1 MINYRHTHR
10 RARSSISRASTRN
23 LEVANRH
30 IITSRPP
37 FARPRLDMAPA
48 VRYSPA
54 PADVTVTADVK
65 QRLFHSPAVAARDIG
80 AQGDEQ
86 TFSTLANESDARAYA
101 RVLERR
107 MSEMEEQVASSRDD
121 AVRGRCA
128 ALEAKCAALRGENA
142 RLKKAAT
149 GRGAL
154 TDLTNASGRVE
165 STPMRNLKSRL
176 SESDAAMATEK
187 ALREDLARARAE
199 RAAAQTAAAE
209 KVREVQ
215 AAAAEN
221 EDWLVRA
228 LEVKS
233 VEMAKLEARQ
243 RELGKRVQ
251 ELTESLGEALT
262 TLDEHRAEAK
272 SIIKREKKNTKV
284 LHDKYKSS
292 KREKS
297 ELAQEVADLRL
308 AAAEALESSRL
319 RFSYQGAVESSLK
332 MALLALEYPD
342 PFAAAFIVLWH
353 AAASF
358 IHRGGVLRVVGFL
371 PAASASPLDF
381 DVSGFASLFQS
392 SASV

>member
-1 MINYRHTHR
+1 MW
-10 RARSSISRASTRN
+10 AS
-23 LEVANRH
+23 
-30 IITSRPP
+30 
-37 FARPRLDMAPA
+37 
-48 VRYSPA
+48 
-54 PADVTVTADVK
+54 
-65 QRLFHSPAVAARDIG
+65 G
-80 AQGDEQ
+80 G
-86 TFSTLANESDARAYA
+86 
-101 RVLERR
+101 
-107 MSEMEEQVASSRDD
+107 
-121 AVRGRCA
+121 
-128 ALEAKCAALRGENA
+128 
-142 RLKKAAT
+142 
-149 GRGAL
+149 GAL

-176 SESDAAMATEK
+176 SESNAAMATEK

-251 ELTESLGEALT
+251 ELTESLGEALA

-272 SIIKREKKNTKV
+272 SIIKREKKNTKA
-284 LHDKYKSS
+284 LQDKYKSS

-342 PFAAAFIVLWH
+342 PFAAA
-353 AAASF
+353 
-358 IHRGGVLRVVGFL
+358 
-371 PAASASPLDF
+371 
-381 DVSGFASLFQS
+381 S
-392 SASV
+392 SACRIAA

>member
-10 RARSSISRASTRN
+10 RARSSISRASARV

-30 IITSRPP
+30 IITPRR
-37 FARPRLDMAPA
+37 ARASTCPA
-48 VRYSPA
+48 VRHDSPA
-54 PADVTVTADVK
+54 PARRHLHRGRETAPVP
-65 QRLFHSPAVAARDIG
+65 LPAVAARDIG

-107 MSEMEEQVASSRDD
+107 MSEMEEQMASSRDD

-142 RLKKAAT
+142 RLKKAAM

-176 SESDAAMATEK
+176 SESNAAMATEK

-199 RAAAQTAAAE
+199 RAAAQAAAAE

-233 VEMAKLEARQ
+233 VEMAKLEVRQ

-251 ELTESLGEALT
+251 ELTESLGEALAT
-262 TLDEHRAEAK
+262 RGGTWRRGEIHHQAGE
-272 SIIKREKKNTKV
+272 E
-284 LHDKYKSS
+284 
-292 KREKS
+292 E
-297 ELAQEVADLRL
+297 
-308 AAAEALESSRL
+308 
-319 RFSYQGAVESSLK
+319 YQGISRQVQIVETREIR
-332 MALLALEYPD
+332 ARA
-342 PFAAAFIVLWH
+342 
-353 AAASF
+353 
-358 IHRGGVLRVVGFL
+358 G
-371 PAASASPLDF
+371 
-381 DVSGFASLFQS
+381 SG
-392 SASV
+392 

>member
-1 MINYRHTHR
+1 M
-10 RARSSISRASTRN
+10 
-23 LEVANRH
+23 
-30 IITSRPP
+30 P
-37 FARPRLDMAPA
+37 PA
-48 VRYSPA
+48 VRHDSPA
-54 PADVTVTADVK
+54 PADVTFTADVK

-107 MSEMEEQVASSRDD
+107 MSEMEEQMASSRDD

-142 RLKKAAT
+142 RLKKAAM

-176 SESDAAMATEK
+176 SESNAAMATEK

-233 VEMAKLEARQ
+233 VEMAKLEVRQ

-251 ELTESLGEALT
+251 ELTESLGEALA

-272 SIIKREKKNTKV
+272 SIIKREKKNTKA

-342 PFAAAFIVLWH
+342 PFAAAVIVLWH
-353 AAASF
+353 AASSL

-392 SASV
+392 SSSV

>member
-1 MINYRHTHR
+1 
-10 RARSSISRASTRN
+10 
-23 LEVANRH
+23 
-30 IITSRPP
+30 
-37 FARPRLDMAPA
+37 
-48 VRYSPA
+48 
-54 PADVTVTADVK
+54 
-65 QRLFHSPAVAARDIG
+65 
-80 AQGDEQ
+80 
-86 TFSTLANESDARAYA
+86 
-101 RVLERR
+101 
-107 MSEMEEQVASSRDD
+107 
-121 AVRGRCA
+121 
-128 ALEAKCAALRGENA
+128 
-142 RLKKAAT
+142 
-149 GRGAL
+149 
-154 TDLTNASGRVE
+154 
-165 STPMRNLKSRL
+165 MRNLKSRL
-176 SESDAAMATEK
+176 SESNAAMATE

-251 ELTESLGEALT
+251 ELTESLGEALA

-272 SIIKREKKNTKV
+272 SIIKREKKNTKA

-342 PFAAAFIVLWH
+342 PFAAAVIVLWH
-353 AAASF
+353 AASSL

-392 SASV
+392 SSSV

>member
-10 RARSSISRASTRN
+10 RARSSISRASTCN

-107 MSEMEEQVASSRDD
+107 MSEMEEQMASSRDD

-142 RLKKAAT
+142 RLKKAAM

-176 SESDAAMATEK
+176 SESNAAMATEK

-199 RAAAQTAAAE
+199 RAAAQAAAE

-233 VEMAKLEARQ
+233 VEMAKLEVRQ

-332 MALLALEYPD
+332 MALLAIEYPD
-342 PFAAAFIVLWH
+342 PVAAACIVLWH

>member
-1 MINYRHTHR
+1 MRGASRGECAIEKGGDGKRGADGSHECE
-10 RARSSISRASTRN
+10 RSSRVDAHAKFKIASERV
-23 LEVANRH
+23 ER
-30 IITSRPP
+30 
-37 FARPRLDMAPA
+37 
-48 VRYSPA
+48 
-54 PADVTVTADVK
+54 
-65 QRLFHSPAVAARDIG
+65 
-80 AQGDEQ
+80 GDG
-86 TFSTLANESDARAYA
+86 D
-101 RVLERR
+101 
-107 MSEMEEQVASSRDD
+107 
-121 AVRGRCA
+121 
-128 ALEAKCAALRGENA
+128 GE
-142 RLKKAAT
+142 
-149 GRGAL
+149 G
-154 TDLTNASGRVE
+154 ASGGFG
-165 STPMRNLKSRL
+165 
-176 SESDAAMATEK
+176 
-187 ALREDLARARAE
+187 ARARAE

-251 ELTESLGEALT
+251 ELTESLGEALA

-272 SIIKREKKNTKV
+272 SIIKREKKNTKA

-342 PFAAAFIVLWH
+342 PFAAAVIVLWH
-353 AAASF
+353 AAASL

-392 SASV
+392 SSSV